1 MSKNLIS
8 LERVVDR
15 ILLIRDQRVLL
26 DSELAQLYG
35 VDTKIL
41 TKAVKR
47 NTDRFPSDFIFQL
60 TIEETGRLRF
70 QNGTSNN
77 DSSKRGGRRYRPY
90 VFTEQ
95 GVAMLST
102 VLRSKQAVAVNIE
115 IMRAFVE
122 MRRMAEKHRD
132 LSKRLDTLEQKY
144 DSQFSEIFRILK
156 SMILPPEEPRK
167 QIGFKKE

>member
-41 TKAVKR
+41 NKAVKR
-47 NTDRFPSDFIFQL
+47 NTDRFPSDFMFQL

-70 QNGTSNN
+70 QNGTSNAQ
-77 DSSKRGGRRYRPY
+77 
-90 VFTEQ
+90 Q
-95 GVAMLST
+95 GSGLELS
-102 VLRSKQAVAVNIE
+102 VL
-115 IMRAFVE
+115 
-122 MRRMAEKHRD
+122 
-132 LSKRLDTLEQKY
+132 
-144 DSQFSEIFRILK
+144 
-156 SMILPPEEPRK
+156 
-167 QIGFKKE
+167 